1 MVRCPSV
8 RWTCSR
14 SGAQLRTWRRCRL
27 PARGYLPAR
36 RERPRCDPGIPWQ
49 DDLCG
54 TSFGVY
60 KLLPHGSNEEIDIA
74 FPRTDHAPED
84 TLGGARE
91 IIAQSDPGMPYEQ
104 DVLRRDFT
112 INGGA
117 LRIAWTKDGEA
128 TATFVDYTYG
138 STN

>member
-1 MVRCPSV
+1 VI
-8 RWTCSR
+8 
-14 SGAQLRTWRRCRL
+14 
-27 PARGYLPAR
+27 RGPHGRMTLS
-36 RERPRCDPGIPWQ
+36 
-49 DDLCG
+49 G

-60 KLLPHGSNEEIDIA
+60 KLLSQSSNEEIDIA

-84 TLGGARE
+84 TLGGERE
-91 IIAQSDPGMPYEQ
+91 IIAQCDPGMPYEE
-104 DVLRRDFT
+104 DILRRDST

-117 LRIAWTKDGEA
+117 LRIAWTEDGKA